1 MESLQGVHHFYLGL
15 LLALIG
21 FLMLWAPKPW
31 VTVAGIVIGLL
42 GIWIMLDDLWQH
54 AMQRFVQPGYA
65 SPLKT
70 LFFKCS
76 RQFPLIGHMTE
87 FVDALFRGRRPF

>member
-21 FLMLWAPKPW
+21 FFMLWAPKPW
-31 VTVAGIVIGLL
+31 VAIAGIAIVLL
-42 GIWIMLDDLWQH
+42 GVWIALDDLWQH
-54 AMQRFVQPGYA
+54 AMERFVQPDYD

-70 LFFKCS
+70 LFLKYS
-76 RQFPLIGHMTE
+76 RQFPLLGRVTNFI
-87 FVDALFRGRRPF
+87 DAAFRGHRPF

>member
-31 VTVAGIVIGLL
+31 VAVAGIVIALL
-42 GIWIMLDDLWQH
+42 GVWIALDDLWQH
-54 AMQRFVQPGYA
+54 AMERFVQPGYE

-70 LFFKCS
+70 LFSKCS
-76 RQFPLIGHMTE
+76 RQIPLLGRLTNFI
-87 FVDALFRGRRPF
+87 DAAFRGHRPL

>member
-1 MESLQGVHHFYLGL
+1 MEALQGVHHFYPGL

-31 VTVAGIVIGLL
+31 VAVAGIVICLL
-42 GIWIMLDDLWQH
+42 GVWIALDDLWQH
-54 AMQRFVQPGYA
+54 AMQRFVQPGYN

-70 LFFKCS
+70 LYHICN
-76 RQFPLIGHMTE
+76 RQFPLIGRMIG
-87 FVDALFRGRRPF
+87 FVDKLFHGRRPF

>member
-31 VTVAGIVIGLL
+31 VAVVGIAIGLL
-42 GIWIMLDDLWQH
+42 GIWIMLDDFWQH
-54 AMQRFVQPGYA
+54 AMQRFVQPDYD
-65 SPLKT
+65 SPLKI
-70 LFFKCS
+70 LFFKYS
-76 RQFPLIGHMTE
+76 RQFPLIGNVTKFIDNVFCGH
-87 FVDALFRGRRPF
+87 RPL